1 MGKVALHFQKQEQNH
16 QVEKNKGKSP
26 FRFETGQNHHSSQKP
41 KSRKANKQ
49 GMSLYG

>member
-1 MGKVALHFQKQEQNH
+1 MGKVALHFQKA
-16 QVEKNKGKSP
+16 GAKSP
-26 FRFETGQNHHSSQKP
+26 FQFETGQNHHSSQKP